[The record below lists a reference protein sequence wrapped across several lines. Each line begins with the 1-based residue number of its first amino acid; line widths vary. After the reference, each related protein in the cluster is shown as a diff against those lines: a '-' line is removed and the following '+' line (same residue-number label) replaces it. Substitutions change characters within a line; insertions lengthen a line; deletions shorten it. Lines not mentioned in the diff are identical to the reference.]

1 MPTYDAEVE
10 RQMVNFYGSLSEKD
24 RRRYAAVEAAKL
36 GHGGQAYI
44 ARLFGCDPD
53 TVTGGNKMK
62 EVVLVTQEEYV
73 KAEEIF
79 RTAAEVD
86 VRPAPSEE
94 QALAEA
100 IIEQGSRAVVLGIDR
115 YVGPL
120 YDALGKTG
128 GSRGA
133 IIARYGVGHDGVDKT
148 LTRKNNIVVT
158 NTPGVL
164 DQSVVEHAI
173 WLLGSMARNVAA
185 SHAQFRAGQYLPRP
199 GSEVFGKVLGIIGFG
214 AIGRRLGAVARF
226 GLGMRIYAVDC
237 RTPAEL
243 EKQESKNFEAI
254 KSEYG
259 VEVYTTDV
267 EEVLRQADV
276 VSIHLPSTESTHHF
290 INAARLGMI
299 KPGAMFLNTA
309 RGPIVDE
316 AALYDALLS
325 GRLAAA
331 ALDVFENE
339 PYKPVVAEKDLRT
352 LENVVLTPHI
362 GSNTYQCN
370 ARISTACLNN
380 IDNFFAGKLDVLP
393 RVDKNG

>member
-1 MPTYDAEVE
+1 
-10 RQMVNFYGSLSEKD
+10 
-24 RRRYAAVEAAKL
+24 
-36 GHGGQAYI
+36 
-44 ARLFGCDPD
+44 
-53 TVTGGNKMK
+53 MK
-62 EVVLVTQEEYV
+62 EVVLVTQEEFV
-73 KAEEIF
+73 KAEEVF
-79 RTAAEVD
+79 RAAVGVN

-94 QALAEA
+94 QALADA
-100 IIEQGSRAVVLGIDR
+100 IIEQGSRAVILGINS

-120 YDALGKTG
+120 YDALATTG

-133 IIARYGVGHDGVDKT
+133 IIARYGVGHDGVDKA
-148 LTRKNNIVVT
+148 LARKKNILVI

-226 GLGMRIYAVDC
+226 GLGMRVHAADC
-237 RTPAEL
+237 RTPVEL
-243 EKQESKNFEAI
+243 EKQENKNFETV

-259 VEVYTTDV
+259 VDVYTTDV
-267 EEVLRQADV
+267 EEVLREADV

-290 INAARLGMI
+290 INAARLGLM

-316 AALYDALLS
+316 TALYDALAS
-325 GRLAAA
+325 DRLAAA

-339 PYKPVVAEKDLRT
+339 PYKPVTPEKDLRT

-370 ARISTACLNN
+370 TRISTACLKN
-380 IDNFFAGKLDVLP
+380 IDNFFAGQLNALP
-393 RVDKNG
+393 RVDENG